1 MTPLYTYFVYAFS
14 CSTLLV
20 YGLGL
25 EKAYQDSRSPR
36 LFLSRIPLL
45 AMQLAL
51 AIPLCRFIFDKLL
64 IPNSLAPIIP
74 LTAVFICAL
83 IQMLLENLRP
93 GTEPADTGERIF
105 FFGTAYLALS
115 EGSGY
120 VGSIMI
126 ALGSLTA
133 FMVLTFLLVAIKD
146 RIASAR
152 IAEDWR
158 GAPIVLVSL
167 GLLTILLYSADV
179 AWWFQGVAP

>member
-1 MTPLYTYFVYAFS
+1 MTPLYTLFVYAFS

-25 EKAYQDSRSPR
+25 EKAYQDSRSPA

-45 AMQLAL
+45 ALEL
-51 AIPLCRFIFDKLL
+51 AIAVPLCRFLFDNLL
-64 IPNSLAPIIP
+64 VPASLAPILP
-74 LTAVFICAL
+74 LTAVFICSL
-83 IQMLLENLRP
+83 IQVLLGNLRP
-93 GTEPADTGERIF
+93 GSDAADTGERIF

-120 VGSIMI
+120 LVSMMI

-152 IAEDWR
+152 ISEDWR